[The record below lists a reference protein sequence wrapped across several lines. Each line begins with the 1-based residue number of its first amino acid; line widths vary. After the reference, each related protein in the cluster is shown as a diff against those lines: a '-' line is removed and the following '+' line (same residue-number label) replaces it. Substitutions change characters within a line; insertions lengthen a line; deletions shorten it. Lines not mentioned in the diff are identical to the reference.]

1 MFGKKNPRPLRV
13 LHLPVNIRW
22 VLDAIVKGQNEL
34 GIETKRWYISKMG
47 VDNVI
52 PKEIHLVRPRK
63 PEKRFGDYPRYII
76 HLITHFGSL
85 FWHLIWADVVHWQF
99 CNRAWLDHGRFKD
112 IDFKMIKAL
121 DKTFVSH
128 FHGTDFR
135 NNDFWMQFNP
145 WWYESADEETMAK
158 YNELAERTQNNFG
171 EAGAHFAMSYGIFTS
186 VKKKY
191 LKSSSILDRSVD
203 VTSIPPRDSYE
214 IRDKVVI
221 THAPS
226 NPQKKG
232 TEHVKRIVAEIME
245 IRDVEF
251 RLIVDMTRDEVLEAL
266 RGADIAIDQ
275 IISGNYGIFSVE
287 AMASG
292 AAVVS
297 DIADCL
303 MQSYPEGMPVVS
315 ANPDNLKE
323 VLLELI
329 DNPEKRIE
337 IAKRGREYAYRVH
350 SIEETIPEVLRVY
363 RKAALAKGKHKVV
376 EKIDY
381 HLKLAEDKGWKGIS
395 AGKEAEEVPKVWR
408 LTHE

>member
-1 MFGKKNPRPLRV
+1 MRVEEKSRPLRV
-13 LHLPVNIRW
+13 LHLPFNIRW
-22 VLDAIVKGQNEL
+22 IMEAVISGQQKI
-34 GIETKRWYISKMG
+34 GIETKRFLISARG
-47 VDNVI
+47 LDVI
-52 PKEIHLVRPRK
+52 NPQEMFYLRPRDK
-63 PEKRFGDYPRYII
+63 GAKWRGYPSYFRQVIRYYRDI
-76 HLITHFGSL
+76 LDHFR
-85 FWHLIWADVVHWQF
+85 WADVIHWQYSHRLWPGKGILK
-99 CNRAWLDHGRFKD
+99 NLDFL
-112 IDFKMIKAL
+112 MIQLLRKP
-121 DKTFVSH
+121 FVVQ
-128 FHGTDFR
+128 FHGTEFR
-135 NNDFWMQFNP
+135 DNNFWMQFSP
-145 WWYESADEETMAK
+145 WWHESADEKTMAK
-158 YNELAERTQNNFG
+158 YNKLAEKTQNDFG
-171 EAGAHFAMSYGIFTS
+171 KAGAHFALSYGIFTS

-191 LKSSSILDRSVD
+191 LKNSSILDRSVD
-203 VTSIPPRDSYE
+203 VTSIPPRESYE

-232 TEHVKRIVAEIME
+232 TEHVKRIMEEIME

-251 RLIVDMTRDEVLEAL
+251 RLIVDMTRDEVFEAL

-315 ANPDNLKE
+315 ANPDTLKE

-337 IAKRGREYAYRVH
+337 IARRGREYAYRVH
-350 SIEETIPEVLRVY
+350 SIEETTPEVLRVY
-363 RKAALAKGKHKVV
+363 RKAALAKGRHEVV

-381 HLKLAEDKGWKGIS
+381 HLKLAEDKGWMGIS
-395 AGKEAEEVPKVWR
+395 AGKEMEEIPKVWR